1 VSTIDGNGEVRK
13 NANDIAREFM
23 LGSVMAAAMKQ
34 LRSLD
39 KPYMRLPEAEQ
50 KRVIAEV
57 ETDCEA
63 AIRRAVEIIASDDR
77 TRFVAAVEQVVFKDG
92 VKAVLTMANT
102 EASHELADTA
112 GGSVLV
118 VIEDPY
124 RYLRGGAG
132 KPQADAEQLSIQI

>member
-1 VSTIDGNGEVRK
+1 MTTETEVAAK
-13 NANDIAREFM
+13 NALDIAREFM
-23 LGSVMAAAMKQ
+23 LGELMQAAMKQ

-39 KPYMRLPEAEQ
+39 KPYLRLPENDQ
-50 KRVIAEV
+50 KKIIREV
-57 ETDCEA
+57 EEDCQK
-63 AIRRAVEIIASDDR
+63 AIKRAVEIIASDDR
-77 TRFVAAVEQVVFKDG
+77 TRFLATVEQVTFKDG

-124 RYLRGGAG
+124 RYLRGSEG
-132 KPQADAEQLSIQI
+132 KPTSDSEQNPLPLA